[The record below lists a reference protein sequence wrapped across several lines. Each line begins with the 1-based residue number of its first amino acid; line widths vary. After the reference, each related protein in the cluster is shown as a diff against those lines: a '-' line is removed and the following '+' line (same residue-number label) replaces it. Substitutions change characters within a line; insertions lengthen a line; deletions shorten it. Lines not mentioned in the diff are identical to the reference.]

1 MPMMTSPA
9 MWTKFVGALVLTLFF
24 LAGCDAPPKLSPLPN
39 DAVVLAFGDSLTFGT
54 GANSEQSYPSVLSL
68 LIDRPVINAG
78 IPGEETSQGL
88 KRLPVV
94 LDEHQPSL
102 LILCHGGNDIIRKRN
117 RQQTVKN
124 LGAMIKMAQQR
135 NIEVV
140 LVGVPAYGL
149 FLSTAEFYGEVA
161 EEFNLPFEGEALSGI
176 LTDNSLKSD
185 MIHPNSKG
193 YNAFAETIADV
204 LRQEGAID

>member
-1 MPMMTSPA
+1 MG
-9 MWTKFVGALVLTLFF
+9 VLLLTLL
-24 LAGCDAPPKLSPLPN
+24 LASGCDSPQKLSPLSK
-39 DAVVLAFGDSLTFGT
+39 DAVILAFGDSLTFGT
-54 GANSEQSYPSVLSL
+54 GANSEQSYPSVLNH

-88 KRLPVV
+88 KRLPGV
-94 LDEHQPSL
+94 LDEHQPTL

-124 LGAMIKMAQQR
+124 LGAMIRMAQER

-149 FLSTAEFYGEVA
+149 FLSTADFYGEVA

-176 LTDNSLKSD
+176 LKDNSLKSD
-185 MIHPNSKG
+185 MIHPNAKG
-193 YNAFAETIADV
+193 YHAFAEAIAG
-204 LRQEGAID
+204 LLKQEGAIH